1 VDRRK
6 RTERDFMGDG
16 FIEAALSF
24 PTVLLTPLLILVIGY
39 WIVVIVGGA
48 DPDAGHEYGALLG
61 VPVPVFV
68 SLLVALAWFGTLS
81 GAEWHGP
88 FPLWV
93 IPIAALVAAA
103 IITRLVAIPLRR
115 LLPDGPDASRADFV
129 GLTCVIRTGR
139 VTGTFGQA
147 EVHASDGSSAIIQ
160 VRQAGEDQL
169 SAGTVALIYD
179 VDSEGEFFWVVP
191 ADIAKKGF

>member
-1 VDRRK
+1 
-6 RTERDFMGDG
+6 MGDG

-39 WIVVIVGGA
+39 WIVVIAGGA
-48 DPDAGHEYGALLG
+48 DPEHGPGDTALLG
-61 VPVPVFV
+61 VPLPLFV
-68 SLLVALAWFGTLS
+68 SLLVALAWFGTLAGS
-81 GAEWHGP
+81 EWHARL
-88 FPLWV
+88 PLWIV
-93 IPIAALVAAA
+93 PIAALLAAA
-103 IITRLVAIPLRR
+103 VVTRLIAIPLRR

-147 EVHASDGSSAIIQ
+147 EVHAADGSSAIIQ
-160 VRQAGEDQL
+160 VRQAGADQL
-169 SAGTVALIYD
+169 SAGTIALIYD

-191 ADIAKKGF
+191 ADIAKKGL

>member
-1 VDRRK
+1 
-6 RTERDFMGDG
+6 MGNG

-24 PTVLLTPLLILVIGY
+24 PTVLLTPLLIIVILY
-39 WIVVIVGGA
+39 WVVVIAGGA
-48 DPDAGHEYGALLG
+48 DPEHGHVHGDLLG
-61 VPVPVFV
+61 VPLPFFV
-68 SLLVALAWFGTLS
+68 SLLVALGWFGTLAGS
-81 GAEWHGP
+81 EWHAS

-93 IPIAALVAAA
+93 VPIAALVAAA
-103 IITRLVAIPLRR
+103 IVTRLLAIPLSR
-115 LLPDGPDASRADFV
+115 LLPTGPVASRADFL

-147 EVHASDGSSAIIQ
+147 EVHAADGSSAIIQ
-160 VRQAGEDQL
+160 VRQAGEDDL

-191 ADIAKKGF
+191 ADIAKKGV